1 MEESMDMKS
10 SNVNITTD
18 WLKEHFNL
26 EVGTVVEKE
35 SIVKNIFELGT
46 VLTEGNIHEIIVLF
60 TKISYFILDIS
71 NLYEKPFPRYVEMPL
86 TWGSTNKSGNDIKN
100 VMDIMHNRMYYKK
113 NARLDVCIFY
123 SIVEHKWNKGRHGKF
138 ALSTVKDIKI
148 KPNNSTL
155 KCRVCTWYLVLLYF
169 YQFYS
174 GKIIDY
180 SEIDVKTI
188 ENSIEITVSK
198 DIKVLVDAEVKRLTK
213 YLKKYFVKD
222 TTFKIIIKGKQNDNE

>member
-1 MEESMDMKS
+1 MKL
-10 SNVNITTD
+10 NDININTD

-46 VLTEGNIHEIIVLF
+46 VLTEGNISEIILLF
-60 TKISYFILDIS
+60 IKISNFIFDIS
-71 NLYEKPFPRYVEMPL
+71 NMYEKPFRTHVEMPL
-86 TWGSTNKSGNDIKN
+86 TWESTNKSGDGIKN

-113 NARLDVCIFY
+113 NARLDICIFY
-123 SIVEHKWNKGRHGKF
+123 SIVEHKWNKGRYGKHV
-138 ALSTVKDIKI
+138 LSTIRDIKI
-148 KPNNSTL
+148 KANNSTL
-155 KCRVCTWYLVLLYF
+155 KCRICTWYLVLLYF

-180 SEIDVKTI
+180 SEIDVTTI

-222 TTFKIIIKGKQNDNE
+222 TVFKIVIKGKHSDNR